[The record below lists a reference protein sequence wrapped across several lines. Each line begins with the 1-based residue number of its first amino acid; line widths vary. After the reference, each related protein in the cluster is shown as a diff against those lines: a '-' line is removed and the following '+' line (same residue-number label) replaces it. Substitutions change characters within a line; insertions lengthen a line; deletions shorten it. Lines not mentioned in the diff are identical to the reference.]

1 MQFTEIY
8 FRPFRGDPGGF
19 SSYIWC
25 DRSTMCFSILQ
36 KHLKPRII
44 ALLNGDEA
52 VPFLRVESKGDYI
65 VINDSPALLVRGWSR
80 LTAVLNL
87 EESVAKTIQEE
98 FLEWTVKQLKK
109 DEKRVRKTR

>member
-52 VPFLRVESKGDYI
+52 VPFLHVESEGDYI
-65 VINDSPALLVRGWSR
+65 VINGSPALLVRGWGQLSGCG
-80 LTAVLNL
+80 ALNL
-87 EESVAKTIQEE
+87 EASKAKAIQKD

-109 DEKRVRKTR
+109 DEKRV

>member
-1 MQFTEIY
+1 MFNFKLQMQFTEIY
-8 FRPFRGDPGGF
+8 FKPFRGDPGGY

-52 VPFLRVESKGDYI
+52 KPFLHVESEGDYI
-65 VINDSPALLVRGWSR
+65 VINDSPALLVRGWGR
-80 LTAVLNL
+80 LTDVLNL
-87 EESVAKTIQEE
+87 EESVAKTIQKD

-109 DEKRVRKTR
+109 K

>member
-8 FRPFRGDPGGF
+8 FKPFRGDPGGY

-44 ALLNGDEA
+44 ALLNGGDA
-52 VPFLRVESKGDYI
+52 KPFLNVESDGDY
-65 VINDSPALLVRGWSR
+65 VIINGSPALLVRGWSR
-80 LTAVLNL
+80 LTVTLNL
-87 EESVAKTIQEE
+87 EESVAKTIQKE

-109 DEKRVRKTR
+109 K

>member
-8 FRPFRGDPGGF
+8 FRPFRGDPGGY

-44 ALLNGDEA
+44 ALLNGDNA
-52 VPFLRVESKGDYI
+52 VPFLNVESEDDYI
-65 VINDSPALLVRGWSR
+65 YINGRPALLVRGWGR
-80 LTAVLNL
+80 LTGCGALNL
-87 EESVAKTIQEE
+87 NEEEAIKIQRD
-98 FLEWTVKQLKK
+98 FIEWTIKQLKRNE
-109 DEKRVRKTR
+109 D